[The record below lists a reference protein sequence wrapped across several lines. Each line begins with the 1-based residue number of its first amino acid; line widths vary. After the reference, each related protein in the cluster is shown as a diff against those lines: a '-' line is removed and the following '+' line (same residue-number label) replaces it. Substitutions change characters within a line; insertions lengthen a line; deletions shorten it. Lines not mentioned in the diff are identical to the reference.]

1 LSHVRSNI
9 IERIVRYVRSL
20 MSLESSESFWGK
32 IIGELVFFRR
42 LGARIENSFVKAARS
57 VAQGLGESQ
66 ASIEE
71 SMGLSS
77 LYMGLL
83 MTALTLIVA
92 VTAYVLH

>member
-1 LSHVRSNI
+1 MSHVRSNI
-9 IERIVRYVRSL
+9 VERVVRYVRRL
-20 MSLESSESFWGK
+20 MSLESSESSWAK
-32 IIGELVFFRR
+32 VIGEIVLFRR
-42 LGARIENSFVKAARS
+42 LGSRAEASIVKAAKL

-83 MTALTLIVA
+83 LTALTLVVA